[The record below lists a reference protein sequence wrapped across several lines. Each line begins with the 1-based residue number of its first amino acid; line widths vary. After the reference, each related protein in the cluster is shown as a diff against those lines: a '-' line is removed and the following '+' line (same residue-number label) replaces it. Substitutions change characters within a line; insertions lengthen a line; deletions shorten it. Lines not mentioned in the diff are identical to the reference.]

1 MNDQNA
7 ANAFASLGHSNR
19 VSILRLLVQA
29 GQDGLNVSHMRET
42 LELPATTFGHHLK
55 ALVDAGLVQ
64 QEKQGRELISRADY
78 CAIQRLTAFLMEDC
92 CKGAF
97 TNSFSQTDALEPS

>member
-1 MNDQNA
+1 MNDQSA
-7 ANAFASLGHSNR
+7 ADAFASLGHPTR

-29 GQDGLNVSHMRET
+29 GQEGLNVSHMREA
-42 LELPATTFGHHLK
+42 LDLPATTFGHHLK
-55 ALVDAGLVQ
+55 ALVDAGLVR

-78 CAIQRLTAFLMEDC
+78 CAIQCLTAFLMEDC

-97 TNSFSQTDALEPS
+97 TNSLLYTDALEPS